1 MIRQARPMLAMLL
14 VFTAGAA
21 AMAQGGPSFDC
32 AKADNAIDRTICKD
46 PELAKADREMA
57 AAYAALVGK
66 LRGAAKDEAIKDQV
80 RWIGDRNRACLS
92 DTDGMAACLKD
103 RYGRRTSNLRAFA
116 DGTYPF
122 IGGHALIKRGTL
134 GKIDWSYDI
143 VYPQFDGPTS
153 DFVAINARFADAA
166 KKKAADA
173 TPGADARPDLKQQW
187 TYEQSFAVKRP
198 SADVVSIA
206 VDFSGY
212 SGGAHGYGA
221 THCTL
226 VDLNTGKALG
236 PQAVFAPGE
245 QWLRVMSQ
253 IVGADLK
260 KQFVDKPGFDDALQP
275 ANLAKLLSES
285 GRYCWTAKGL
295 EVVFNAYDVGPYA
308 SGPYEVDI
316 PYDRLKPILRADGP
330 ISR

>member
-1 MIRQARPMLAMLL
+1 MRLAAVVLSL
-14 VFTAGAA
+14 
-21 AMAQGGPSFDC
+21 MAVSPAFAQSGPSFDC

-92 DTDGMAACLKD
+92 DTDGMAGCLKD
-103 RYGRRTSNLRAFA
+103 RYGRRTTNLRAFA

-122 IGGHALIKRGTL
+122 IGEHALIKRGKL

-153 DFVAINARFADAA
+153 DFAAVNARFADAA

-173 TPGADARPDLKQQW
+173 TPGAMPGPISSSNGPTSRASRSSGRGRCRLHRHPLLGLQRRRAWLWRDALHAGRP
-187 TYEQSFAVKRP
+187 A
-198 SADVVSIA
+198 
-206 VDFSGY
+206 
-212 SGGAHGYGA
+212 
-221 THCTL
+221 
-226 VDLNTGKALG
+226 TGKALG

-260 KQFVDKPGFDDALQP
+260 KQFVDKPGFDHALEP

-308 SGPYEVDI
+308 AGPYEVDI

>member
-1 MIRQARPMLAMLL
+1 MRLAVVFLL
-14 VFTAGAA
+14 LMVASAA
-21 AMAQGGPSFDC
+21 VAQSGPSFDC
-32 AKADNAIDRTICKD
+32 AKADSTIDRAICND
-46 PELAKADREMA
+46 PELAKADREMV
-57 AAYAALVGK
+57 AAYTALVGK

-92 DTDGMAACLKD
+92 VNDGTARCLRD
-103 RYGRRTSNLRAFA
+103 RYARRTSNLRAFA

-122 IGGHALIKRGTL
+122 IGEHALIRRGQL

-153 DFVAINARFADAA
+153 DFAAINARFADAA
-166 KKKAADA
+166 KKKAGDA
-173 TPGADARPDLKQQW
+173 TPGTDARPDLKQQW
-187 TYEQSFAVKRP
+187 TYGQSFTVKRP
-198 SADVVSIA
+198 SADVVSIG
-206 VDFSGY
+206 VQFWGY

-221 THCTL
+221 MHCTL
-226 VDLNTGKALG
+226 VDLYTGKALG

-260 KQFVDKPGFDDALQP
+260 KQFVGNPGFDEALQP

-285 GRYCWTAKGL
+285 NRYCWTGKQL
-295 EVVFNAYDVGPYA
+295 EVIFNAYDVGPYSA
-308 SGPYEVDI
+308 GPYQVDI
-316 PYDRLKPILRADGP
+316 SYDKLKPILRPDGP
-330 ISR
+330 IAR

>member
-1 MIRQARPMLAMLL
+1 MRLAVVVLSLM
-14 VFTAGAA
+14 VVSPAF
-21 AMAQGGPSFDC
+21 AQSGPSFDC

-80 RWIGDRNRACLS
+80 RWIGDRHRACLS
-92 DTDGMAACLKD
+92 DTDGMASCLKD

-122 IGGHALIKRGTL
+122 IGEHALIKRGRL

-153 DFVAINARFADAA
+153 DFAAVNARFADAA
-166 KKKAADA
+166 KRKAADA
-173 TPGADARPDLKQQW
+173 TPAADAPSDLEQQW
-187 TYEQSFAVKRP
+187 TYDQTFTVKRP
-198 SADVVSIA
+198 NADVVSIS
-206 VDFSGY
+206 VDFWGY

-226 VDLNTGKALG
+226 VDLPTGKALG

-260 KQFVDKPGFDDALQP
+260 KQFVDKPGFDDALEP

-285 GRYCWTAKGL
+285 GRYCWTATGL
-295 EVVFNAYDVGPYA
+295 ELVFNAYDVGPYS
-308 SGPYEVDI
+308 SGAYEVDI